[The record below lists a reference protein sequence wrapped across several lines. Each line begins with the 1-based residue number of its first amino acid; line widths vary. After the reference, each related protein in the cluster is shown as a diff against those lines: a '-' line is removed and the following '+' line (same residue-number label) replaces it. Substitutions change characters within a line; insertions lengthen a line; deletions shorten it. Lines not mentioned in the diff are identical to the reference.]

1 MVERMDTAEREE
13 IAALLA
19 RAAEA
24 DGRQAVS
31 EQGRLALRSG
41 RADVNHLTSRDEH
54 GVLLGY
60 AQIDADW
67 SAELVIDPARR
78 REGHGRALLQRTLN
92 SGARRIWAH
101 GGHPGATRLAEEFDL
116 ELVRELRQLRRTGPA
131 PEVPPLPAGI
141 RVRTFEP
148 GRDEEAW
155 LKVNAAAF
163 AHHPEQGS
171 WTRRE
176 LEEREAQGWFDE
188 NGFFLAEREDTGEL
202 VGFHWTKVEGGLG
215 EVYVVGVSPTE
226 QGSGLGKVL
235 TAIGLRH
242 LGEERGLPTVM
253 LYVDADNPAALR
265 VYERAGFTVHE
276 VDLMF
281 GVRG

>member
-1 MVERMDTAEREE
+1 MDTAEREE

-19 RAAEA
+19 RAAEG

-41 RADVNHLTSRDEH
+41 REDVAHLTSRDEH
-54 GVLLGY
+54 GALVGY
-60 AQIDADW
+60 AQIDAEW
-67 SAELVIDPARR
+67 SAELVVDPARR
-78 REGHGRALLQRTLN
+78 REGHGRALLRRTLN
-92 SGARRIWAH
+92 SGARRLWAH
-101 GGHPGATRLAEEFDL
+101 GGHPAATHLAAEFRL

-131 PEVPPLPAGI
+131 PAVPALPDG
-141 RVRTFEP
+141 VTLRTFEP

-171 WTRRE
+171 WTRRD
-176 LEEREAQGWFDE
+176 LEEREAESWFDPA
-188 NGFFLAEREDTGEL
+188 GFFLAERDGEL
-202 VGFHWTKVEGGLG
+202 VGFHWTKAEGGLG

-226 QGSGLGKVL
+226 QGSGLGKAL
-235 TAIGLRH
+235 TAVGLRH
-242 LGEERGLPTVM
+242 LGEARGLATVL

-281 GVRG
+281 GVPS

>member
-1 MVERMDTAEREE
+1 MDTAEREE
-13 IAALLA
+13 IAALLE

-60 AQIDADW
+60 AQIDAEW
-67 SAELVIDPARR
+67 TAELVIDPARR
-78 REGHGRALLQRTLN
+78 REGNGRGLLRRTLN
-92 SGARRIWAH
+92 SGARRVWAH
-101 GGHPGATRLAEEFDL
+101 GGHPGATRLAAEFGL

-131 PEVPPLPAGI
+131 PEVPPLPDGVT
-141 RVRTFEP
+141 VRTFDP

-171 WTRRE
+171 WTRRDI
-176 LEEREAQGWFDE
+176 EEREAQAWFDPE
-188 NGFFLAEREDTGEL
+188 GFFLAERGGEL

-226 QGSGLGKVL
+226 QGSGLGKAL
-235 TAIGLRH
+235 TAIGVHH
-242 LGEERGLPTVM
+242 LAQRRGLPTVM

-265 VYERAGFTVHE
+265 VYQKAGFTVHE

-281 GVRG
+281 AVRG

>member
-1 MVERMDTAEREE
+1 MDTAEREE

-19 RAAEA
+19 HAAAA

-54 GVLLGY
+54 GELLGY
-60 AQIDADW
+60 AQIDAEW
-67 SAELVIDPARR
+67 NAELVVDPARR
-78 REGHGRALLQRTLN
+78 RQGHGRALLRRTIS
-92 SGARRIWAH
+92 SGARRLWAH
-101 GGHPGATRLAEEFDL
+101 GGHPGAVRLADEFGL

-131 PEVPPLPAGI
+131 PAVPPLPEGVT
-141 RVRTFEP
+141 VRTFRP
-148 GRDEEAW
+148 GQDEEAW

-171 WTRRE
+171 WTRRDI
-176 LEEREAQGWFDE
+176 EEREAESWFDP
-188 NGFFLAEREDTGEL
+188 NGFFLAEREGEL
-202 VGFHWTKVEGGLG
+202 VGFHWTKVENGLG

-226 QGSGLGKVL
+226 QGSGLGKAL

-242 LGEERGLPTVM
+242 LGEDRGLSTVM

-265 VYERAGFTVHE
+265 VYEKAGFGVHE

-281 GVRG
+281 AVRD

>member
-1 MVERMDTAEREE
+1 MDTAEREE

-19 RAAEA
+19 RAAKA

-54 GVLLGY
+54 GALLGY

-67 SAELVIDPARR
+67 TAELVIDPARR
-78 REGHGRALLQRTLN
+78 REGYGRALLRRTLN

-101 GGHPGATRLAEEFDL
+101 GGHPGAQRLAEEFGL

-131 PEVPPLPAGI
+131 PEVPPLPAGVT
-141 RVRTFEP
+141 VRTFEP

-171 WTRRE
+171 WTRQD
-176 LEEREAQGWFDE
+176 LEAREAEGWFE
-188 NGFFLAEREDTGEL
+188 PAGFFLAEREGPGGAEL

-215 EVYVVGVSPTE
+215 EVYVVGVSPSE

-235 TAIGLRH
+235 TAIGVHH
-242 LGEERGLPTVM
+242 LAERRGLPTVM

-265 VYERAGFTVHE
+265 VYEKAGFTVHE

>member
-1 MVERMDTAEREE
+1 MDTAEREE

-41 RADVNHLTSRDEH
+41 RADMNHLTSRDEH
-54 GVLLGY
+54 GELLGY

-67 SAELVIDPARR
+67 NAELVVEPARR
-78 REGHGRALLQRTLN
+78 RQGHGRALLRRTLN

-101 GGHPGATRLAEEFDL
+101 GGHPGATRLAEEFGL

-131 PEVPPLPAGI
+131 PQVPPLPPGVT
-141 RVRTFEP
+141 VRTFEP

-163 AHHPEQGS
+163 AHHPEQGA

-176 LEEREAQGWFDE
+176 LEEREAEDWFDPA
-188 NGFFLAEREDTGEL
+188 GFFLAERGGEL
-202 VGFHWTKVEGGLG
+202 VGFHWTKAEGGLG

-226 QGSGLGKVL
+226 QGSGLGKAL
-235 TAIGLRH
+235 TALGLRH
-242 LGEERGLPTVM
+242 LAEDRGLATVM

-265 VYERAGFTVHE
+265 VYEKAGFTVHE

>member
-1 MVERMDTAEREE
+1 MDTEEREE
-13 IAALLA
+13 IAALLE
-19 RAAEA
+19 RAADA

-31 EQGRLALRSG
+31 EQGRLALRGG
-41 RADVNHLTSRDEH
+41 RTDVNHLTSRDEH

-67 SAELVIDPARR
+67 TAELVIDPARR
-78 REGHGRALLQRTLN
+78 REGYGRGLLRRTLN
-92 SGARRIWAH
+92 SGARRVWAH
-101 GGHPGATRLAEEFDL
+101 GGHPGAKRLAQEFDL
-116 ELVRELRQLRRTGPA
+116 DLVRELRQLRRTGPA
-131 PEVPPLPAGI
+131 PAVPPLPEGVT
-141 RVRTFEP
+141 VRTFEP

-163 AHHPEQGS
+163 AHHPEQGA
-171 WTRRE
+171 WTRRDVE
-176 LEEREAQGWFDE
+176 DREAEPWFDPD
-188 NGFFLAEREDTGEL
+188 GFFLAERGGEL
-202 VGFHWTKVEGGLG
+202 VGFHWTKTEGGLG

-226 QGSGLGKVL
+226 QGSGLGKAL

-242 LGEERGLPTVM
+242 LGEVRGLPTVM

-265 VYERAGFTVHE
+265 VYQQAGFTVHE